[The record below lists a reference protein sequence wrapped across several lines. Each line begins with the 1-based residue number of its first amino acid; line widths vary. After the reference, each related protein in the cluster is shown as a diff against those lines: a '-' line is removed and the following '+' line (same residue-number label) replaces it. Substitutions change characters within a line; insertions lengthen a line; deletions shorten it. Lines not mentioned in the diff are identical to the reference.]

1 MMIDD
6 GDGFFP
12 ERVGLFVAK
21 IDVFTTS
28 WTIIKSSKFN

>member
-21 IDVFTTS
+21 IDVFYYITA
-28 WTIIKSSKFN
+28 II

>member
-21 IDVFTTS
+21 IDVFYYITDYY
-28 WTIIKSSKFN
+28 KK